1 MLLIIDPNNDFADS
15 RGSLYVPNADKALK
29 VLPLNA

>member
-15 RGSLYVPNADKALK
+15 RGSLYVPHADKSIEP
-29 VLPLNA
+29 LPNI